1 MRRGDIYIADLEPV
15 KGSEANKRRPVLVV
29 SNDNSNI
36 AVEERGAGMITII
49 PLTTNL
55 ERVLPFHTFLPAKET
70 GLNADSKAQAEQI
83 RAISTNR
90 LGDFVGSVP
99 KERMLEV
106 NAALRLHLSL

>member
-15 KGSEANKRRPVLVV
+15 KGSEANKRRPVLIV
-29 SNDNSNI
+29 SNNDSNET
-36 AVEERGAGMITII
+36 VEERGAGMITVI
-49 PLTTNL
+49 PLTTNT
-55 ERVLPFHTFLPAKET
+55 ERVLAFHTFLLAEET
-70 GLNADSKAQAEQI
+70 GLSADGKAQAEQI

-90 LGDFVGSVP
+90 LGQFVGSVP